1 MKLLQNIKN
10 LLTNNNAYANIRESL
25 NKQRK
30 TKMKVNKKQVSKK
43 ANKVFNWFII
53 GGVSMVV
60 LGFSARGVMNYT
72 TGMTEEQ
79 RIIASVF
86 VVSLCAYVIYT
97 NLKNVVK

>member
-1 MKLLQNIKN
+1 MKLKLR
-10 LLTNNNAYANIRESL
+10 LTFRNAYANIRESI

-43 ANKVFNWFII
+43 ASKVFNWFII
-53 GGVSMVV
+53 GGVSIVV

-86 VVSLCAYVIYT
+86 VVSLCAYVIYI
-97 NLKNVVK
+97 NLIKLMRE